1 MTKIAKIA
9 ATIMFLRK
17 LDPSLFKDLLGAELQ
32 ILWNILIKIK
42 VTIITPPY
50 LTCECSVIAPVMHK
64 MKKNQT
70 KAVRDFRGL
79 DYEEVSL
86 QSRPIVRLY
95 AQMPTKK
102 VLEKLGACFTFLVS
116 ILDNFATVCVNVLR
130 VS

>member
-64 MKKNQT
+64 MKKN
-70 KAVRDFRGL
+70 
-79 DYEEVSL
+79 
-86 QSRPIVRLY
+86 
-95 AQMPTKK
+95 
-102 VLEKLGACFTFLVS
+102 
-116 ILDNFATVCVNVLR
+116 
-130 VS
+130 